1 MVLSKL
7 IGGIKSSFSGDQQ
20 PSLRALVTLVLP
32 ISLILRIP
40 RLETRPIWYDD
51 AFSIFLS
58 RGSLG
63 EIISGTAADT
73 MPPLYYFLLKGW
85 MSLCNQVWF
94 LRTLSVVFSLGIIV
108 LVYLG
113 ASRWFNQRAGL
124 WAALFTAVSP
134 LQVYHAQEIRMYGLM
149 TFALFAYIL
158 FFIRLWNERGVDR
171 VPWGN
176 WIGLVLSGTVAVYS
190 HNLAIFSIVVP
201 NLILVF
207 RREWRFL
214 GQLVLAQIGIGVL
227 WLPWLIFVPLQVV
240 KIQTAFW
247 TPQPGLREILQ
258 TIIVFHTNLPLP
270 DWFIP
275 IALFTSLL
283 AVALVFFEIAKIAKG
298 NRIIHSLLM
307 VTLVPGLLL
316 FIASYLMR
324 PLFVPRAILFSSLAY
339 YVLAG
344 RVVSDIDN
352 RVIASAL
359 CLLILLPALIGLPA
373 LYSFESFPRSPFQA
387 SADDLVDRIGE
398 GDVIIHDNKLS
409 YFPMHFYQPGLPQ
422 EFIADPPGS
431 PNDTF
436 APESQLAMSIFPVA
450 DLDSAVGSA
459 KHVWFIVFERAIEE
473 YASLGQPSHPHL
485 AWLLERFSMADR
497 LTYNDLL
504 IYEFTR

>member
-1 MVLSKL
+1 
-7 IGGIKSSFSGDQQ
+7 
-20 PSLRALVTLVLP
+20 
-32 ISLILRIP
+32 
-40 RLETRPIWYDD
+40 
-51 AFSIFLS
+51 
-58 RGSLG
+58 
-63 EIISGTAADT
+63 
-73 MPPLYYFLLKGW
+73 
-85 MSLCNQVWF
+85 
-94 LRTLSVVFSLGIIV
+94 
-108 LVYLG
+108 
-113 ASRWFNQRAGL
+113 
-124 WAALFTAVSP
+124 
-134 LQVYHAQEIRMYGLM
+134 MYGLL

-158 FFIRLWNERGVDR
+158 FFMRLWNEHGVDR
-171 VPWGN
+171 APWGN

-201 NLILVF
+201 NLIFVF

-214 GQLVLAQIGIGVL
+214 GQLVLAQIGIGVF

-283 AVALVFFEIAKIAKG
+283 AVTLVFYEIAKIAKG
-298 NRIIHSLLM
+298 NRSLHSLLM

-316 FIASYLMR
+316 FIVSYLMR
-324 PLFVPRAILFSSLAY
+324 PLFVPRAILLSSLTY

-344 RVVSDIDN
+344 RVVSEIDN

-387 SADDLVDRIGE
+387 SADDLADRVGE

-436 APESQLAMSIFPVA
+436 APESQLAMGIFPEA

-459 KHVWFIVFERAIEE
+459 KHVWFVVFERAIEE
-473 YASLGQPSHPHL
+473 YTSLGQPNHPHL
-485 AWLLERFSMADR
+485 AWLLERFSMADK